1 MQAAELHIRAAA
13 AVGEMVVVGATLQA
27 AGQAAGLAARRLAK
41 DARTCAGCY
50 KNTMRE
56 GCSYCVMFMPGWP

>member
-50 KNTMRE
+50 KNTMR
-56 GCSYCVMFMPGWP
+56 